1 MSKNSK
7 NEMDSFQAWCHR
19 WGRVG
24 TVIALA
30 YMIALPFIVLGVYG
44 CMPTLGMV
52 FNVATFGILLIYIPV
67 GFSEAITYTPILG
80 SASYLTF
87 IT

>member
-30 YMIALPFIVLGVYG
+30 YFVNNAALFESCAAFLPAIVPCLPMETHLEYF
-44 CMPTLGMV
+44 L
-52 FNVATFGILLIYIPV
+52 YI
-67 GFSEAITYTPILG
+67 FL
-80 SASYLTF
+80 
-87 IT
+87 

>member
-52 FNVATFGILLIYIPV
+52 FNVATFGILLIYICSV
-67 GFSEAITYTPILG
+67 V
-80 SASYLTF
+80 
-87 IT
+87 